1 MAITNYQVLTNYDNP
16 AFTAPAGSGTAVT
29 VIYITNKT
37 DGDGTIDIYAVPQAG
52 SVGEPFK
59 IYTELTIKARD
70 TYILDTEK
78 MILGAGDKIFIEIP
92 DSTGQI
98 IATISTIGL

>member
-1 MAITNYQVLTNYDNP
+1 MAITNYQVVTNYDN
-16 AFTAPAGSGTAVT
+16 AAYTATAETAVT

-37 DGDGTIDIYAVPQAG
+37 DGDGTVDIYVVPNGG

-59 IYTELTIKARD
+59 VYTELTIKARD

-78 MILGAGDKIFIEIP
+78 MILETGAKIYVVAP
-92 DSTGQI
+92 DSAAQFNV
-98 IATISTIGL
+98 TISTIGL

>member
-1 MAITNYQVLTNYDNP
+1 MAITNYQVVTNYDN
-16 AFTAPAGSGTAVT
+16 AAYTASAETAVT

-37 DGDGTIDIYAVPQAG
+37 DGDGTVDIYVVPNGG

-78 MILGAGDKIFIEIP
+78 LILETGARIYIVAP
-92 DSTGQI
+92 DSAAQFN
-98 IATISTIGL
+98 ATISTIGL

>member
-1 MAITNYQVLTNYDNP
+1 MAITNYQVVTNYDN
-16 AFTAPAGSGTAVT
+16 AAYTASAETAVT

-37 DGDGTIDIYAVPQAG
+37 DGDGTVDIYVVPNGG

-59 IYTELTIKARD
+59 VYTELTIKARD

-78 MILGAGDKIFIEIP
+78 MILENGARIYIVAP
-92 DSTGQI
+92 DSAAQFN
-98 IATISTIGL
+98 ATISTIGL

>member
-1 MAITNYQVLTNYDNP
+1 MAITNYQVVTNYDNA
-16 AFTAPAGSGTAVT
+16 AFTASAETAVT

-37 DGDGTIDIYAVPQAG
+37 DGDGTVDIYVVPNGG

-59 IYTELTIKARD
+59 VYTQLTIPARD

-78 MILGAGDKIFIEIP
+78 MILESGAKIWIAAP
-92 DSTGQI
+92 DSAAQFN
-98 IATISTIGL
+98 ATISTIGL

>member
-1 MAITNYQVLTNYDNP
+1 MAITNYQVVTNYDN
-16 AFTAPAGSGTAVT
+16 AAYTASAETAVT

-37 DGDGTIDIYAVPQAG
+37 DGDGTVDIYVVPNGG

-78 MILGAGDKIFIEIP
+78 MILEIGARIYIVAP
-92 DSTGQI
+92 DSAAQFN
-98 IATISTIGL
+98 ATISTIGL

>member
-1 MAITNYQVLTNYDNP
+1 MAITNYQVGTSYS
-16 AFTAPAGSGTAVT
+16 TAAYEALAETAVT

-37 DGDGTIDIYAVPQAG
+37 DGDGTVDLYVVPNGG

-78 MILGAGDKIFIEIP
+78 LILETGAKIYIVAP
-92 DSTGQI
+92 DSAAQFN
-98 IATISTIGL
+98 ATISTIGL

>member
-1 MAITNYQVLTNYDNP
+1 MAITNYQVVTNYDNA
-16 AFTAPAGSGTAVT
+16 AFTASAETAVT

-37 DGDGTIDIYAVPQAG
+37 DGDGTIDLYIVPQAG

-59 IYTELTIKARD
+59 VYTQLTIKARD

-78 MILGAGDKIFIEIP
+78 MILEIGARIYIVAP
-92 DSTGQI
+92 DSAAQFN
-98 IATISTIGL
+98 AMISTIGL

>member
-1 MAITNYQVLTNYDNP
+1 MAITNYQVGTSYS
-16 AFTAPAGSGTAVT
+16 TAAYEALAETAVT

-37 DGDGTIDIYAVPQAG
+37 DGDGTVDIYVVPNGG

-78 MILGAGDKIFIEIP
+78 MILESGAKIYIVAP
-92 DSTGQI
+92 DSAAQFN
-98 IATISTIGL
+98 ATISTIGL

>member
-1 MAITNYQVLTNYDNP
+1 MAITNFQVGTGLG
-16 AFTAPAGSGTAVT
+16 TAAYTATAETAVT

-37 DGDGTIDIYAVPQAG
+37 DGDGTVDLYVVPNGG

-78 MILGAGDKIFIEIP
+78 MILETGAKIYIVAP
-92 DSTGQI
+92 DSAAQFN
-98 IATISTIGL
+98 AMISTIGL

>member
-16 AFTAPAGSGTAVT
+16 AFQAAAETAVT

-37 DGDGTIDIYAVPQAG
+37 DGDGTVDIYVVPNGG

-78 MILGAGDKIFIEIP
+78 LILETGARIYIVAP
-92 DSTGQI
+92 DSSAQFN
-98 IATISTIGL
+98 ATISTIGL

>member
-1 MAITNYQVLTNYDNP
+1 MAITNYQVVTNYDN
-16 AFTAPAGSGTAVT
+16 AAYTATAETAVT

-37 DGDGTIDIYAVPQAG
+37 DGDGTVDIYVVPNGG

-59 IYTELTIKARD
+59 VYTELTIKARD

-78 MILGAGDKIFIEIP
+78 MILEIGARIYIVAP
-92 DSTGQI
+92 DSAAQFN
-98 IATISTIGL
+98 ATISTIGL